1 MSEQTHASA
10 SKKCQWIEAEALA
23 TGLLAVC
30 DYLHVAGGAMARIER
45 VREEISA
52 QPEADY
58 WKRKS
63 EAGWKLAAVE
73 WTKEVEEGAALSDP
87 AQEIP
92 YGLRIAEDCAH
103 LEVHPTEREALL
115 LMLEL
120 IVQDR
125 TLSQVAAELNGRG
138 FRTRRGQEWGPA
150 SVFNMLPRM
159 IEVGPNVFSQAEWA
173 TRRRRLIRAV

>member
-1 MSEQTHASA
+1 
-10 SKKCQWIEAEALA
+10 
-23 TGLLAVC
+23 
-30 DYLHVAGGAMARIER
+30 MAKIER
-45 VREEISA
+45 IREEMSA
-52 QPEADY
+52 EPAADY

-63 EAGWKLAAVE
+63 EAGWRVAAVE
-73 WTKEVEEGAALSDP
+73 WTKEVEDEGTGLSDP

-92 YGLRIAEDCAH
+92 YGLRIAEDCTH
-103 LEVHPTEREALL
+103 LEAHPTEREALM

-125 TLSQVAAELNGRG
+125 TLSQVAGELNARG
-138 FRTRRGQEWGPA
+138 FRTRRGMEWGPA

-173 TRRRRLIRAV
+173 TRRKRLIRAV

>member
-1 MSEQTHASA
+1 
-10 SKKCQWIEAEALA
+10 
-23 TGLLAVC
+23 
-30 DYLHVAGGAMARIER
+30 MARMER
-45 VREEISA
+45 IREELSA
-52 QPEADY
+52 EPAADY
-58 WKRKS
+58 WRRKS

-73 WTKEVEEGAALSDP
+73 WIKEVAEETAPSDP

-103 LEVHPTEREALL
+103 LEVHPTEREALM

-125 TLSQVAAELNGRG
+125 TLSQVAAELSARG
-138 FRTRRGQEWGPA
+138 FRTRRGAEWTPA
-150 SVFNMLPRM
+150 SVFNLLPRM

-173 TRRRRLIRAV
+173 ARRRRLIRAV